1 MNDKIWDV
9 VIVGGGPAGCSAAIV
24 LARSNRRVIIIDEG
38 HQRNIRSHGM
48 RNYLTRDGIIPP
60 EYLNHAHKELEG
72 YGIELVNSRVTQAQK
87 LADKGFKLTDKDNNT
102 YLCRRVLLA
111 TGVSDNVPDIPGF
124 YEGWGTSVFHCPFC
138 DGWECKDKT
147 IGLYANKIN
156 GYGMT
161 LLLRQ
166 LSCNIIL
173 FTDGAKYLRP
183 KQKVHLESCKID
195 VVSKK
200 LERLVYDDSN
210 HMTHVALQNGEQIPC
225 DVMFVNHGHKVNDE
239 LLKQLGCNCTKKGAA
254 LTNRKQ
260 QTSISGVY
268 VAGDA
273 SYDMHFVIV
282 AAAEGTKAAV
292 AIHNDLL
299 TTDNLRF

>member
-1 MNDKIWDV
+1 MKEKIWDV

-24 LARSNRRVIIIDEG
+24 LARSNRSVIIIDEG
-38 HQRNIRSHGM
+38 RQRNLKSHGM
-48 RNYLTRDGIIPP
+48 HNFLTRDGILPP
-60 EYLNHAHKELEG
+60 EYLSHAQTELG
-72 YGIELVNSRVTQAQK
+72 QYGVSRVRSRVISAQK
-87 LADKGFKLTDKDNNT
+87 LADKGFKLIDNNNDT

-111 TGVSDNVPDIPGF
+111 TGVTDEIPDIPGMQ
-124 YEGWGTSVFHCPFC
+124 ELWGCSVFHCPYC
-138 DGWECKDKT
+138 DGWEYKDKT
-147 IGLYANKIN
+147 IGLYANKLN

-173 FTDGAKYLRP
+173 FTDGARYLRP
-183 KQKVHLESCKID
+183 KQRVHLESCKIQVISTRVQQLLYED
-195 VVSKK
+195 NKI
-200 LERLVYDDSN
+200 
-210 HMTHVALQNGEQIPC
+210 THVALKDGSQVTC
-225 DVMFVNHGHKVNDE
+225 DALFVNHGHRVNDE

-254 LTNRKQ
+254 LVNRQQ
-260 QTSISGVY
+260 QTNVRGVY

-273 SYDMHFVIV
+273 SFDMHFVVV

-299 TTDNLRF
+299 NTDNLKF